1 MSSHDLINWLNK
13 DIENKLV
20 SEYVLD
26 INDTLQNFI
35 KNRNI
40 KLNGD
45 KDIFIMELI
54 LFLYKN
60 SSV

>member
-1 MSSHDLINWLNK
+1 MSTHDLINWLNK

-26 INDTLQNFI
+26 INETIQTFI

-40 KLNGD
+40 KFKGD
-45 KDIFIMELI
+45 KDIFTMELI

>member
-26 INDTLQNFI
+26 INETIQTFI

-40 KLNGD
+40 KFKGD
-45 KDIFIMELI
+45 KDIFTMELI

>member
-1 MSSHDLINWLNK
+1 MSSHDLINWLNN

-20 SEYVLD
+20 SEYILD
-26 INDTLQNFI
+26 INDKLQSFI

-40 KLNGD
+40 KLKGD
-45 KDIFIMELI
+45 NDIFIMKLI
-54 LFLYKN
+54 LFLYNN

>member
-20 SEYVLD
+20 SEYILD
-26 INDTLQNFI
+26 LNETIQIFI

-40 KLNGD
+40 KLKGYQ
-45 KDIFIMELI
+45 DIFIMELI

>member
-26 INDTLQNFI
+26 INVTIQTFI

-40 KLNGD
+40 KFKGD
-45 KDIFIMELI
+45 KDIFTMELI